1 MIRCS
6 FTTCALLLS
15 LALATAVFAQD
26 EGRGER
32 GGEGGWGGRRG
43 GDRGGGGDFLRRM
56 DANGNGMIDPEEA
69 EGRAG
74 GFLRRIA
81 ENNPEI
87 DLSKPVPLEKLEQSM
102 AAARERWGMGGGGGG
117 PGGPP
122 RSEDGGE
129 RRDGGNSGSS
139 SSSSSASKTPER
151 LVPGFG
157 EEIAAAEVPGF
168 GLMTKALAVVKITD
182 ADRQEA
188 QRRMGWFDRNND
200 GVLEGDEFEQA
211 KSRGYN
217 EFDSNKDNK
226 LTIDELAMRYA
237 KRRAE
242 EEAAAKAA
250 AVSSSSSSS
259 SNRRDEGSRSSKPST
274 SSTARVTKSSAT
286 KPYRIASADERL
298 AKKGLPSWFLDK
310 DDNGDGQVAM
320 AEYGESWTDSSL
332 AEFAKFDLNS
342 DGVITPAECLRAG
355 KLSGS
360 SLASA
365 RSGYGSRSSSGY
377 GNSSRPSSSSGSRT
391 EVAKVEPPKTPPQ
404 SSSSTSRDSDD
415 KEEEDADDEAS
426 DEESSPA
433 SAQSNSG
440 GGESS
445 TGGAT
450 ESGSSGVTSAKIQ
463 TSSTPATPA
472 PATENVAIDPRYMSY
487 AQGRIKQV
495 DANGDGILQPDE
507 WIKMTK
513 APLGAD
519 ANGDKQITP
528 DELALFF
535 QKGNI

>member
-1 MIRCS
+1 MIRS
-6 FTTCALLLS
+6 LATCALILS
-15 LALATAVFAQD
+15 LAMAAAASAQD

-32 GGEGGWGGRRG
+32 GGGEGGWGGRRG
-43 GDRGGGGDFLRRM
+43 GERGGGGDFLRRI

-74 GFLRRIA
+74 GFLRRMA
-81 ENNPEI
+81 EGNAEI
-87 DLSKPVPLEKLEQSM
+87 DFSQPVPLEKLEQSM
-102 AAARERWGMGGGGGG
+102 AAARERWSMGS
-117 PGGPP
+117 GGPP
-122 RSEDGGE
+122 RSEDGGGE
-129 RRDGGNSGSS
+129 RRDSGASS
-139 SSSSSASKTPER
+139 SSNNSNSTNKTPER

-157 EEIAAAEVPGF
+157 EEVAAAEVPGF

-200 GVLEGDEFEQA
+200 GVLDGDEFEQA
-211 KSRGYN
+211 RGRGYD
-217 EFDSNKDNK
+217 EYDSNKDNK

-242 EEAAAKAA
+242 EEASAKAA
-250 AVSSSSSSS
+250 AVASSSSSSS
-259 SNRRDEGSRSSKPST
+259 STRRDEGSRSSKPST
-274 SSTARVTKSSAT
+274 SSAARVTKSSAT

-355 KLSGS
+355 KLSGAA
-360 SLASA
+360 LASS

-377 GNSSRPSSSSGSRT
+377 GSSSRPSSGYGSRT
-391 EVAKVEPPKTPPQ
+391 EVSKAEPPKTPPL
-404 SSSSTSRDSDD
+404 SSDSTTRSSDD
-415 KEEEDADDEAS
+415 EEEGDDDES
-426 DEESSPA
+426 RDEESSTA
-433 SAQSNSG
+433 SVDSNRG
-440 GGESS
+440 GSESS
-445 TGGAT
+445 TDRAT
-450 ESGSSGVTSAKIQ
+450 DSGSSGVTSAQIQ
-463 TSSTPATPA
+463 TSSTPPKPA
-472 PATENVAIDPRYMSY
+472 PLTENVAIDPRYMSY

-513 APLGAD
+513 APNGAD
-519 ANGDKQITP
+519 TNGDKQITP

-535 QKGNI
+535 QKQ